1 MRFVFCIIFC
11 TISTSVSAQWWKFSF
26 LSPKKP
32 PERPDA
38 IVPLADHSF
47 SRLPVAIVVTQ
58 QINAFQ
64 LSRSSYSYKLAED
77 LAIKAAQH
85 NMSLGVYYD
94 ASYNFSELARLYM
107 QQNRFSEA
115 KWYLL
120 QSNNISRRQNDVR
133 HTVSNLIDLAMV
145 KANTSNDVQALED
158 LQEAREIAKA
168 NGLDDDIKEIDQTIL
183 FLKKKQR

>member
-1 MRFVFCIIFC
+1 MRFVFCILFC
-11 TISTSVSAQWWKFSF
+11 TMSAPVSAQWWKLSF
-26 LSPKKP
+26 LSKKHV
-32 PERPDA
+32 ERPDA
-38 IVPLADHSF
+38 IVPLTDHSF
-47 SRLPVAIVVTQ
+47 SRLPVAEV
-58 QINAFQ
+58 INPKIKAVQ
-64 LSRSSYSYKLAED
+64 LSRSPSSYQMAEA
-77 LAIKAAQH
+77 LVIKAAQH

-120 QSNNISRRQNDVR
+120 QSNNISRRQNDAR

-168 NGLDDDIKEIDQTIL
+168 NGFDDDIKEIDQTIL

>member
-47 SRLPVAIVVTQ
+47 SRLPVAIVITQ

-168 NGLDDDIKEIDQTIL
+168 NHFIPQKEAAL
-183 FLKKKQR
+183 ALP

>member
-1 MRFVFCIIFC
+1 
-11 TISTSVSAQWWKFSF
+11 
-26 LSPKKP
+26 
-32 PERPDA
+32 
-38 IVPLADHSF
+38 
-47 SRLPVAIVVTQ
+47 
-58 QINAFQ
+58 
-64 LSRSSYSYKLAED
+64 
-77 LAIKAAQH
+77 
-85 NMSLGVYYD
+85 MSLGVYYD